1 METSR
6 EISVQLSAVLKIV
19 YEHTDE
25 GENEIDLLIE
35 RKGNNLLLRNIDY
48 NPDKPLLTETLT
60 ILLKNV
66 VNKFSP
72 AITKMKIVAT
82 EKVPRYQLW
91 PWPKKT
97 IGQEFSAAVEE
108 IILRGGRII
117 IKPQNPQEAGEL
129 RQLLLL
135 SQDHDNKEVWIDPI
149 ITGLDLN
156 LEKIQIDE
164 K

>member
-1 METSR
+1 M
-6 EISVQLSAVLKIV
+6 
-19 YEHTDE
+19 
-25 GENEIDLLIE
+25 
-35 RKGNNLLLRNIDY
+35 
-48 NPDKPLLTETLT
+48 
-60 ILLKNV
+60 
-66 VNKFSP
+66 
-72 AITKMKIVAT
+72 AT

-129 RQLLLL
+129 RQRLL
-135 SQDHDNKEVWIDPI
+135 SSPDCDNKEVWIDPI
-149 ITGLDLN
+149 ITGLNLD